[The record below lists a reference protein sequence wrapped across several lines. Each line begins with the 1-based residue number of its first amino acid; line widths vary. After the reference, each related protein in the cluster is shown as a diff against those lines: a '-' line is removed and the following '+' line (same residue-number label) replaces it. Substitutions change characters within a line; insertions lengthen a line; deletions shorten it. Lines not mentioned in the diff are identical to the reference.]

1 MMTFGEWLGYTL
13 INIGDRGNMRLGQ
26 YFYNRLFFARSDLAE
41 KIVSTE
47 VDPFHNDD
55 NLIAFFNYLQENW
68 NE

>member
-1 MMTFGEWLGYTL
+1 
-13 INIGDRGNMRLGQ
+13 MRLGQ